1 MWLLKLA
8 VALTALCLVC
18 GDTKT
23 DKPAEQRVSRSKRR
37 GGDTLK
43 GPNVCGSRHQTYC
56 CPGWKTL
63 TGGNQ
68 CIVRKC

>member
-43 GPNVCGSRHQTYC
+43 GPQCV
-56 CPGWKTL
+56 WL
-63 TGGNQ
+63 TTSNLLLPWLEDVDRRQ
-68 CIVRKC
+68 PVHRP